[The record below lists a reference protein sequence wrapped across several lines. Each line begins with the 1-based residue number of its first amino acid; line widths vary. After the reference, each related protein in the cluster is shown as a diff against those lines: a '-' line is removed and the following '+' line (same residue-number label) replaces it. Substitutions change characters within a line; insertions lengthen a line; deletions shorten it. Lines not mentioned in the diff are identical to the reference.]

1 MYIKG
6 QESLEKKGDWKV
18 PHYKIVLLFFWS
30 IPTLAYLWYGIF
42 ILRVFKLNNSTS
54 GIGREKVTRRPRIII
69 SIVTAL

>member
-42 ILRVFKLNNSTS
+42 ILRVFIQLRES
-54 GIGREKVTRRPRIII
+54 GEKKSPV
-69 SIVTAL
+69 ALALLFPL